1 MATITTPSV
10 RLASLP
16 PAAGRAG
23 LGGAIASEFT
33 KLRSVRSTY
42 WTLGA
47 LFVVSVGLSVAITA
61 GTAANIANNPSS
73 KAGFDATQTSLG
85 AFFEL
90 GQLIIAVIGAM
101 VITSEYST
109 GMIRTSLTAQP
120 RRGVVYA
127 AKGIVFT
134 AVTLVI
140 SVITSFV
147 AFFVGQA
154 MLSGKGVAAS
164 LFQTVT
170 VPANAMTNCVG
181 GGGGQVPDGNGG
193 PGPGPGC
200 AGHLVTTFSG
210 SDVIH
215 PSTVLAAIIGTAL
228 FVTIV
233 ALISFGVGSIVRHTA
248 GTITIVIALLFIVP
262 LIEIALPSN
271 WHDDIMRFLPDAA
284 NQVVSLTITGNGLG
298 QHLWSAWPQLGVT
311 ALWAAVLV
319 AVGAYLFRKRDA

>member
-1 MATITTPSV
+1 MATATTPNV
-10 RLASLP
+10 RLSSLP
-16 PAAGRAG
+16 PVAGRAG
-23 LGGAIASEFT
+23 LRGAIASEFT

-42 WTLGA
+42 WTLGS

-61 GTAANIANNPSS
+61 GTAANMANNPGN
-73 KAGFDATQTSLG
+73 KAGFDATQISLG

-127 AKGIVFT
+127 AKAVAFT

-140 SVITSFV
+140 SLVTAFV

-164 LFQTVT
+164 LFHTVT
-170 VPANAMTNCVG
+170 IPASANVNCTG
-181 GGGGQVPDGNGG
+181 GG
-193 PGPGPGC
+193 PGSGPGNC
-200 AGHLVTTFSG
+200 IATFSG
-210 SDVIH
+210 TDVITA
-215 PSTVLAAIIGTAL
+215 STVLTAIIGTAL

-233 ALISFGVGSIVRHTA
+233 ALIAFGVGSIVRHTA
-248 GTITIVIALLFIVP
+248 GTIAIVIAFLFIVP
-262 LIEIALPSN
+262 ILELTLPQN

-284 NQVVSLTITGNGLG
+284 NQVVSTTIAGNGPG
-298 QHLWSAWPQLGVT
+298 HLWSAWPQLGVT
-311 ALWAAVLV
+311 ALWAVVLV
-319 AVGAYLFRKRDA
+319 GIGAYLFRKRDA